1 MTGAEKAVL
10 FLLSLDEDVAGPI
23 VNELTEADVRKLRA
37 VASTMRE
44 VPAGA
49 LDEAFREFLA
59 RSSSAVAVPRGG
71 LSYLRRL
78 SAGSL
83 REDPAR
89 ELFEGGVTSPLA
101 RLEHAPADAVGAL
114 LVKEP
119 PQLAAAILARLES
132 NAAASILASMPMD
145 RQNAVVAH
153 VGPLP

>member
-71 LSYLRRL
+71 LSHLRRL
-78 SAGSL
+78 SAGPL
-83 REDPAR
+83 REVRAR
-89 ELFEGGVTSPLA
+89 EVLVGGVAITLT
-101 RLEHAPADAVGAL
+101 RLEHGPFGSAGML
-114 LVKEP
+114 L
-119 PQLAAAILARLES
+119 LR
-132 NAAASILASMPMD
+132 
-145 RQNAVVAH
+145 
-153 VGPLP
+153 